1 MTKVEFV
8 SVGKYR
14 KTLLKKNWRQER
26 RPLSTIPEL
35 SEQEISEF
43 EIKNSEQEN
52 ANYLPDENPHI
63 VTIGSSDIM
72 ETVVGT
78 TTNNSPIGASA
89 TEQEHVAIIADNNMS
104 LWWVQKWWVEHFSV
118 SGENSPV
125 TVAEEQVAEN
135 VCSISE
141 WVEHFTIDQFL
152 FSLFLGL
159 IPTAWDVFSDLRFG
173 EDLTATN
180 QISAAG
186 DHNLSTYRKMFLS
199 YFVCKRPCQRP
210 LSDNAL

>member
-14 KTLLKKNWRQER
+14 KTLKKNWGQEK

-52 ANYLPDENPHI
+52 VNYFPDESPHI
-63 VTIGSSDIM
+63 VTIGSSDII
-72 ETVVGT
+72 ETVVGISS
-78 TTNNSPIGASA
+78 NNSPA
-89 TEQEHVAIIADNNMS
+89 TEQDHVAISTDNNMS
-104 LWWVQKWWVEHFSV
+104 WWVQQWWVEHFST
-118 SGENSPV
+118 SGEISPV
-125 TVAEEQVAEN
+125 AVADVEN
-135 VCSISE
+135 IWSSISE

-159 IPTAWDVFSDLRFG
+159 VPTAWDVFSDLRFG

-186 DHNLSTYRKMFLS
+186 DHNLS
-199 YFVCKRPCQRP
+199 
-210 LSDNAL
+210 

>member
-141 WVEHFTIDQFL
+141 WVEHFTILISEWVEHFTIDQFL

-186 DHNLSTYRKMFLS
+186 HQDLS
-199 YFVCKRPCQRP
+199 
-210 LSDNAL
+210 